1 MLSVAE
7 SVDRYLM
14 SREQLSGVG
23 RSCTPVAGI
32 LFTISALVRTG
43 RDGQGQDGL
52 GDRTLDQLIAQCYK
66 GVSTMCGQSTYMKR
80 QAQIPMPFSILSRTF
95 PRGEAVAWHAHA
107 ESQVIFAASGTIQ
120 VYTESGRWFVP
131 PQLALWMPARIPHR
145 VDMLSDT
152 ELRMIYWHPS
162 ALQKWAPERPLD
174 CIFALAA
181 TPLLRELILSV
192 FKDDIP
198 FEKAELAVRLILHE
212 LIETPDIPVFLP
224 MPTSTIGRRVADLA
238 LADSRMH
245 LGVSDLACRAA
256 TSIRTISRMF
266 PVETGLTFK
275 AWRQRARIALAIDQL
290 SAGRTI
296 SQVAADVGFG
306 STAAFSFAFRQV
318 MKMTP
323 TAFLHHL
330 PIPVAPPT

>member
-1 MLSVAE
+1 MT
-7 SVDRYLM
+7 RQT
-14 SREQLSGVG
+14 QL
-23 RSCTPVAGI
+23 P
-32 LFTISALVRTG
+32 
-43 RDGQGQDGL
+43 
-52 GDRTLDQLIAQCYK
+52 
-66 GVSTMCGQSTYMKR
+66 
-80 QAQIPMPFSILSRTF
+80 IPFRILSRTF
-95 PRGEAVAWHAHA
+95 PQGEAVAWHAHA
-107 ESQVIFAASGTIQ
+107 EAQVIFAASGTIQ
-120 VYTESGRWFVP
+120 VYTESERWFIP

-145 VDMLSDT
+145 VDMISDT

-162 ALQKWAPERPLD
+162 ALRKWAPDRPLD
-174 CIFALAA
+174 YIFALAA
-181 TPLLRELILSV
+181 TPLLRELILSA
-192 FKDDIP
+192 FKDDISP
-198 FEKAELAVRLILHE
+198 EKAELAVRLILHE

-256 TSIRTISRMF
+256 TSIRTISRVF

-275 AWRQRARIALAIDQL
+275 AWRQRARIVLAIDQL

-318 MKMTP
+318 TKMTP

-330 PIPVAPPT
+330 PAAVVPADMRKP

>member
-1 MLSVAE
+1 
-7 SVDRYLM
+7 
-14 SREQLSGVG
+14 
-23 RSCTPVAGI
+23 
-32 LFTISALVRTG
+32 
-43 RDGQGQDGL
+43 
-52 GDRTLDQLIAQCYK
+52 
-66 GVSTMCGQSTYMKR
+66 MCGQSTYMKR
-80 QAQIPMPFSILSRTF
+80 QAQMPMPFSILSRTF
-95 PRGEAVAWHAHA
+95 RKGEAVAWHTHA

-174 CIFALAA
+174 CIFALVA

-198 FEKAELAVRLILHE
+198 SEKAELAVRLILHE

-245 LGVSDLACRAA
+245 LGVSDLAIRAA

-266 PVETGLTFK
+266 PLETGLTFK
-275 AWRQRARIALAIDQL
+275 AWRQRARIAIAIDQL

-306 STAAFSFAFRQV
+306 STAAFSFAFRQI

-330 PIPVAPPT
+330 PIPVAPRT

>member
-1 MLSVAE
+1 
-7 SVDRYLM
+7 
-14 SREQLSGVG
+14 
-23 RSCTPVAGI
+23 
-32 LFTISALVRTG
+32 
-43 RDGQGQDGL
+43 
-52 GDRTLDQLIAQCYK
+52 
-66 GVSTMCGQSTYMKR
+66 MKR
-80 QAQIPMPFSILSRTF
+80 QAQIPKPFSILRRSF

-107 ESQVIFAASGTIQ
+107 ESQVIFAVSGTVQ

-152 ELRMIYWHPS
+152 ELRMIYWHPT

-174 CIFALAA
+174 YIFALRS
-181 TPLLRELILSV
+181 TPLLRELILST
-192 FKDDIP
+192 FKDDIS

-212 LIETPDIPVFLP
+212 LTETPDIPVFLP
-224 MPTSTIGRRVADLA
+224 LPTSTIGRRVADLA

-245 LGVSDLACRAA
+245 LSIGELALRAA
-256 TSIRTISRMF
+256 TSIRTISRIF

-296 SQVAADVGFG
+296 SRVAEDVGFG

-318 MKMTP
+318 TKMTP
-323 TAFLHHL
+323 TAFLHQL
-330 PIPVAPPT
+330 PVPIVRST